1 MPRAKANVRTIP
13 HEGGWA
19 NEREGAKR
27 VAKIF
32 ATKAAAKAAG
42 RPTAQREKVE
52 HVILDRDGTVGERKS
67 YGSDPAPRRG

>member
-32 ATKAAAKAAG
+32 ATKAAAKAKA
-42 RPTAQREKVE
+42 V
-52 HVILDRDGTVGERKS
+52 
-67 YGSDPAPRRG
+67 PRRSGRRSST